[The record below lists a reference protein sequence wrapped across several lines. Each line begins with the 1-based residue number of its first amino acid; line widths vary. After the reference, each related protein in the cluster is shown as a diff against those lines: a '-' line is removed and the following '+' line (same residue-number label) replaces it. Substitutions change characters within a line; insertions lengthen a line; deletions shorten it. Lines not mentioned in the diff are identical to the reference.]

1 MKKLKVFAAPYLVWM
16 AVFIVVPLLMVAYF
30 AFTNEEG
37 HFTLDYIANVGQYT
51 NIFVRSIWLAIIAT
65 VVCLVL
71 AYPVSFI
78 LSRMKKHHQG
88 TMLMIVMLPMWMNF
102 LLRTYAWMTLLGN
115 NGIINNLLGMIGI
128 GPLKLINTEGAVV
141 LGMVYNYL
149 PFMILPL
156 YSVMVK
162 IDKSLIGIPIEAEP
176 TDFMKSNNLQI
187 IGDYTGTTD
196 IRISGKRYDISDLK
210 AEDFTAALDLTNVR
224 RAGTYDLSVTIAC
237 KNDKVEYS
245 LVENTQMAVTITVDE
260 IAAREFPIT
269 ASAPDISLPEGYYVD
284 EITSNPPTV
293 TITGSVSVLD
303 EINRVE
309 ANASYDG
316 STLESHEVKTDLT
329 IYKNN
334 GSRLDNSTVK
344 LSTDNVLVNIPILIQ
359 KELPLKFRFTGVP
372 QNFDIDTLKYTMQ
385 PQSIMVAAPDG
396 SINNLS
402 ELELEDPINLTDIRI
417 NQTVSTVPIKLP
429 EGYKNLSGINSVRI
443 TWDIADYSKLD
454 FPVSNITIVNEPD
467 NMDVSV
473 ITREL
478 TLTVIGPS
486 EDISALSSTDFYV
499 TANLLST
506 SLHDGSQDVPVSI
519 IISGSSGKT
528 CWAVGSYKITVS
540 AVTTSVNEE

>member
-1 MKKLKVFAAPYLVWM
+1 MSSLNDSNDTQEELSAEKKKKFHLVGLLKGLAKFFFGNVWIVLISVILAFVAWFAISV
-16 AVFIVVPLLMVAYF
+16 
-30 AFTNEEG
+30 NEFPE
-37 HFTLDYIANVGQYT
+37 
-51 NIFVRSIWLAIIAT
+51 
-65 VVCLVL
+65 
-71 AYPVSFI
+71 
-78 LSRMKKHHQG
+78 
-88 TMLMIVMLPMWMNF
+88 
-102 LLRTYAWMTLLGN
+102 
-115 NGIINNLLGMIGI
+115 
-128 GPLKLINTEGAVV
+128 
-141 LGMVYNYL
+141 
-149 PFMILPL
+149 
-156 YSVMVK
+156 

-237 KNDKVEYS
+237 KKD
-245 LVENTQMAVTITVDE
+245 NTQMAVTITVDE

>member
-1 MKKLKVFAAPYLVWM
+1 MSGNINDGKDTQEVSAGENKKTFHFIGLMKGLAKFFFGNLWIVLVS
-16 AVFIVVPLLMVAYF
+16 V
-30 AFTNEEG
+30 
-37 HFTLDYIANVGQYT
+37 
-51 NIFVRSIWLAIIAT
+51 
-65 VVCLVL
+65 VL
-71 AYPVSFI
+71 AFV
-78 LSRMKKHHQG
+78 
-88 TMLMIVMLPMWMNF
+88 
-102 LLRTYAWMTLLGN
+102 AWFV
-115 NGIINNLLGMIGI
+115 I
-128 GPLKLINTEGAVV
+128 
-141 LGMVYNYL
+141 
-149 PFMILPL
+149 
-156 YSVMVK
+156 SVNEFPE

-187 IGDYTGTTD
+187 IGEYTGTTD

-210 AEDFTAALDLTNVR
+210 AEDFTAALDLSNVR
-224 RAGTYDLSVTIAC
+224 RAGTYDLSVLISC
-237 KNDKVEYS
+237 KNDKIDYS
-245 LVENTQMAVTITVDE
+245 LLENTQMAVTITVDE
-260 IAAREFPIT
+260 IATREFPIE

-293 TITGSVSVLD
+293 AITGSVTVLD
-303 EINRVE
+303 EISRVE
-309 ANASYDG
+309 ANAVYDG
-316 STLESHEVKTDLT
+316 STLESHEVKTGLT
-329 IYKNN
+329 IYKSN
-334 GSRLDNSTVK
+334 GSRVDNSTVK
-344 LSTDNVLVNIPILIQ
+344 LSTDSVLVNIPILIQ

-372 QNFDIDTLKYTMQ
+372 QNFDIDTLGYTMQ
-385 PQSIMVAAPDG
+385 PTSIMVAAPDG

-429 EGYKNLSGINSVRI
+429 DGYKNLSGINSVRI

-467 NMDVSV
+467 NMNVSV
-473 ITREL
+473 ITQEL

-486 EDISALSSTDFYV
+486 EDISALSSSDFYV

-540 AVTTSVNEE
+540 AVTTSVNEG

>member
-1 MKKLKVFAAPYLVWM
+1 MSGNINDGKDTQEVSAGENKKTFHFIGLMKGLAKFFFGNLWIVLVS
-16 AVFIVVPLLMVAYF
+16 V
-30 AFTNEEG
+30 
-37 HFTLDYIANVGQYT
+37 
-51 NIFVRSIWLAIIAT
+51 
-65 VVCLVL
+65 VL
-71 AYPVSFI
+71 AFV
-78 LSRMKKHHQG
+78 
-88 TMLMIVMLPMWMNF
+88 
-102 LLRTYAWMTLLGN
+102 AWFV
-115 NGIINNLLGMIGI
+115 I
-128 GPLKLINTEGAVV
+128 
-141 LGMVYNYL
+141 
-149 PFMILPL
+149 
-156 YSVMVK
+156 SVNEFPE

-187 IGDYTGTTD
+187 IGEYTGTTD

-210 AEDFTAALDLTNVR
+210 AEDFTAALDLSNVR
-224 RAGTYDLSVTIAC
+224 RAGTYDLSVLISC
-237 KNDKVEYS
+237 KNDKIDYS
-245 LVENTQMAVTITVDE
+245 LLENTQMAVTITVDE
-260 IAAREFPIT
+260 IATREFPID

-293 TITGSVSVLD
+293 AITGSVTVLD
-303 EINRVE
+303 EISRVE
-309 ANASYDG
+309 ANAAYDG
-316 STLESHEVKTDLT
+316 STLESHEVKTGLT
-329 IYKNN
+329 IYKSN
-334 GSRLDNSTVK
+334 GSRVDNSTVK
-344 LSTDNVLVNIPILIQ
+344 LSTESVLVNIPILIQ

-372 QNFDIDTLKYTMQ
+372 QNFDIDTLGYTMQ
-385 PQSIMVAAPDG
+385 PTSIMVAAPDG

-429 EGYKNLSGINSVRI
+429 DGYKNLSGINSVRI

-467 NMDVSV
+467 NMNVSV
-473 ITREL
+473 ITQEL

-486 EDISALSSTDFYV
+486 EDISALSSSDFYV

-540 AVTTSVNEE
+540 AVTTSVNEG

>member
-1 MKKLKVFAAPYLVWM
+1 MSSLNDSNDTQEELSAEKKKKFHLVGLLKGLAKFFFGNVWIVLISVILAFVAWFAISV
-16 AVFIVVPLLMVAYF
+16 
-30 AFTNEEG
+30 NEFPE
-37 HFTLDYIANVGQYT
+37 
-51 NIFVRSIWLAIIAT
+51 
-65 VVCLVL
+65 
-71 AYPVSFI
+71 
-78 LSRMKKHHQG
+78 
-88 TMLMIVMLPMWMNF
+88 
-102 LLRTYAWMTLLGN
+102 
-115 NGIINNLLGMIGI
+115 
-128 GPLKLINTEGAVV
+128 
-141 LGMVYNYL
+141 
-149 PFMILPL
+149 
-156 YSVMVK
+156 

-224 RAGTYDLSVTIAC
+224 RAGTYDLSVMIAC

-402 ELELEDPINLTDIRI
+402 ELELEDPIN
-417 NQTVSTVPIKLP
+417 QTVSTVPIKLP

>member
-1 MKKLKVFAAPYLVWM
+1 MSSLNDSNDTQEELSAEKKKKFHLVGLLKGLAKFFFGNVWIVLISVILAFVAWFAISV
-16 AVFIVVPLLMVAYF
+16 
-30 AFTNEEG
+30 NEFPE
-37 HFTLDYIANVGQYT
+37 
-51 NIFVRSIWLAIIAT
+51 
-65 VVCLVL
+65 
-71 AYPVSFI
+71 
-78 LSRMKKHHQG
+78 
-88 TMLMIVMLPMWMNF
+88 
-102 LLRTYAWMTLLGN
+102 
-115 NGIINNLLGMIGI
+115 
-128 GPLKLINTEGAVV
+128 
-141 LGMVYNYL
+141 
-149 PFMILPL
+149 
-156 YSVMVK
+156 

-372 QNFDIDTLKYTMQ
+372 QNFDIDTLKYTM
-385 PQSIMVAAPDG
+385 MEA
-396 SINNLS
+396 
-402 ELELEDPINLTDIRI
+402 
-417 NQTVSTVPIKLP
+417 
-429 EGYKNLSGINSVRI
+429 
-443 TWDIADYSKLD
+443 
-454 FPVSNITIVNEPD
+454 
-467 NMDVSV
+467 
-473 ITREL
+473 
-478 TLTVIGPS
+478 
-486 EDISALSSTDFYV
+486 
-499 TANLLST
+499 
-506 SLHDGSQDVPVSI
+506 
-519 IISGSSGKT
+519 
-528 CWAVGSYKITVS
+528 
-540 AVTTSVNEE
+540 

>member
-1 MKKLKVFAAPYLVWM
+1 MSGNMNDSKDTQEEITSGENKKTFHFIGLVKGLAKFFFGNLW
-16 AVFIVVPLLMVAYF
+16 IVLVSV
-30 AFTNEEG
+30 
-37 HFTLDYIANVGQYT
+37 
-51 NIFVRSIWLAIIAT
+51 
-65 VVCLVL
+65 VL
-71 AYPVSFI
+71 AFV
-78 LSRMKKHHQG
+78 
-88 TMLMIVMLPMWMNF
+88 
-102 LLRTYAWMTLLGN
+102 AWFA
-115 NGIINNLLGMIGI
+115 I
-128 GPLKLINTEGAVV
+128 
-141 LGMVYNYL
+141 
-149 PFMILPL
+149 
-156 YSVMVK
+156 SVNEFPE

-187 IGDYTGTTD
+187 IGEYTGTTD

-210 AEDFTAALDLTNVR
+210 AEDFTASLDLSNVR
-224 RAGTYDLSVTIAC
+224 RAGTYDLSVLISC
-237 KNDKVEYS
+237 KNEKIDYS
-245 LVENTQMAVTITVDE
+245 LLENTKMAVTITVDE
-260 IAAREFPIT
+260 IATREFTID

-293 TITGSVSVLD
+293 AITGSVTVLD
-303 EINRVE
+303 EISRVE

-316 STLESHEVKTDLT
+316 STLESHEVKTGLT
-329 IYKNN
+329 IYKSN
-334 GSRLDNSTVK
+334 GSRVDNSTVK
-344 LSTDNVLVNIPILIQ
+344 LSADSVLVNIPILIQ

-372 QNFDIDTLKYTMQ
+372 QNFDIDTLGYTMQ
-385 PQSIMVAAPDG
+385 PTSIMVAAPDG

-429 EGYKNLSGINSVRI
+429 DGYKNLSGINSVRI

-467 NMDVSV
+467 NMNVSV
-473 ITREL
+473 ITQEL

-486 EDISALSSTDFYV
+486 GDISALSSSDFYV

-540 AVTTSVNEE
+540 AVTTSVNEG

>member
-1 MKKLKVFAAPYLVWM
+1 MSGNINDGKDTQEVSAGENKKTFHFIGLMKGLAKFFFGNLWIVLVS
-16 AVFIVVPLLMVAYF
+16 V
-30 AFTNEEG
+30 
-37 HFTLDYIANVGQYT
+37 
-51 NIFVRSIWLAIIAT
+51 
-65 VVCLVL
+65 VL
-71 AYPVSFI
+71 AFV
-78 LSRMKKHHQG
+78 
-88 TMLMIVMLPMWMNF
+88 
-102 LLRTYAWMTLLGN
+102 AWFV
-115 NGIINNLLGMIGI
+115 I
-128 GPLKLINTEGAVV
+128 
-141 LGMVYNYL
+141 
-149 PFMILPL
+149 
-156 YSVMVK
+156 SVNEFPE

-187 IGDYTGTTD
+187 IGEYTGTTD

-210 AEDFTAALDLTNVR
+210 AEDFTAALDLSNVR
-224 RAGTYDLSVTIAC
+224 RAGTYDLSVLISC
-237 KNDKVEYS
+237 KNDKIDYS
-245 LVENTQMAVTITVDE
+245 LLENTQMAVTITVDE
-260 IAAREFPIT
+260 IATREFPID

-293 TITGSVSVLD
+293 AITGSVTVLD
-303 EINRVE
+303 EISRVE
-309 ANASYDG
+309 ANAVYDG
-316 STLESHEVKTDLT
+316 STLESHEVKTGLT
-329 IYKNN
+329 IYKSN
-334 GSRLDNSTVK
+334 GSRVDNSTVK
-344 LSTDNVLVNIPILIQ
+344 LSTENVLVNIPILIQ

-372 QNFDIDTLKYTMQ
+372 QNFDIDTLGYTMQ
-385 PQSIMVAAPDG
+385 PTSIMVAAPDG

-429 EGYKNLSGINSVRI
+429 DGYKNLSGINSVRI

-467 NMDVSV
+467 NMNVSV
-473 ITREL
+473 ITQEL

-486 EDISALSSTDFYV
+486 EDINALSSSDFYV

-540 AVTTSVNEE
+540 AVTTSVNEG

>member
-1 MKKLKVFAAPYLVWM
+1 MSGNINDGKDTQEVSAGENKKTFHFIGLMKGLAKFFFGNLWIVLVS
-16 AVFIVVPLLMVAYF
+16 V
-30 AFTNEEG
+30 
-37 HFTLDYIANVGQYT
+37 
-51 NIFVRSIWLAIIAT
+51 
-65 VVCLVL
+65 VL
-71 AYPVSFI
+71 AFV
-78 LSRMKKHHQG
+78 
-88 TMLMIVMLPMWMNF
+88 
-102 LLRTYAWMTLLGN
+102 AWFV
-115 NGIINNLLGMIGI
+115 I
-128 GPLKLINTEGAVV
+128 
-141 LGMVYNYL
+141 
-149 PFMILPL
+149 
-156 YSVMVK
+156 SVNEFPE

-187 IGDYTGTTD
+187 IGEYTGTTD

-210 AEDFTAALDLTNVR
+210 AEDFTAALDLSNVR
-224 RAGTYDLSVTIAC
+224 RAGTYDLSVLISC
-237 KNDKVEYS
+237 KNDKIDYS
-245 LVENTQMAVTITVDE
+245 LLENTQMAVTITVDE
-260 IAAREFPIT
+260 IATREFPID

-293 TITGSVSVLD
+293 AITGSVTVLD
-303 EINRVE
+303 EISRVE
-309 ANASYDG
+309 ANAVYDG
-316 STLESHEVKTDLT
+316 STLESHEVKTGLT
-329 IYKNN
+329 IYKSN
-334 GSRLDNSTVK
+334 GSRVDNSTVK
-344 LSTDNVLVNIPILIQ
+344 LSTESVLVNIPILIQ

-372 QNFDIDTLKYTMQ
+372 QNFDIDTLGYTMQ
-385 PQSIMVAAPDG
+385 PTSIMVAAPDG

-429 EGYKNLSGINSVRI
+429 DGYKNLSGINSVRI

-467 NMDVSV
+467 NMNVSV
-473 ITREL
+473 ITQEL

-486 EDISALSSTDFYV
+486 EDINALSSSDFYV

-540 AVTTSVNEE
+540 AVTTSVNEG

>member
-1 MKKLKVFAAPYLVWM
+1 MSGNINDSKDTQEETTAGENKKTFHFIGLVKGLAKFFFGNLW
-16 AVFIVVPLLMVAYF
+16 IVLVSV
-30 AFTNEEG
+30 
-37 HFTLDYIANVGQYT
+37 
-51 NIFVRSIWLAIIAT
+51 
-65 VVCLVL
+65 VL
-71 AYPVSFI
+71 AFV
-78 LSRMKKHHQG
+78 
-88 TMLMIVMLPMWMNF
+88 
-102 LLRTYAWMTLLGN
+102 AWFA
-115 NGIINNLLGMIGI
+115 I
-128 GPLKLINTEGAVV
+128 
-141 LGMVYNYL
+141 
-149 PFMILPL
+149 
-156 YSVMVK
+156 SVNEFPE

-187 IGDYTGTTD
+187 IGEYTGTTD

-210 AEDFTAALDLTNVR
+210 AEDFTASLDLSNVR
-224 RAGTYDLSVTIAC
+224 RAGTYDLSVLISC
-237 KNDKVEYS
+237 KNEKIDYS
-245 LVENTQMAVTITVDE
+245 LLENTQMAVTITVDE
-260 IAAREFPIT
+260 IATREFTID

-293 TITGSVSVLD
+293 AITGSVTVLD
-303 EINRVE
+303 EISRVE

-316 STLESHEVKTDLT
+316 STLESHEVKTGLT

-334 GSRLDNSTVK
+334 GSRVDNSTVK
-344 LSTDNVLVNIPILIQ
+344 LSTDSVLVNIPILIQ

-372 QNFDIDTLKYTMQ
+372 QNFDIDTLGYTMQ
-385 PQSIMVAAPDG
+385 PTSIMVAAPDG

-429 EGYKNLSGINSVRI
+429 DGYKNLSGINSVRI

-467 NMDVSV
+467 NMNVSV
-473 ITREL
+473 ITQEL

-486 EDISALSSTDFYV
+486 EDISALSSSDFYV

-540 AVTTSVNEE
+540 AVTTSVNEG

>member
-1 MKKLKVFAAPYLVWM
+1 MSGSLNDSQDKKEEFSAEKKKKKGLHLVGLMKGLARFFFGDLRIVLISVFLA
-16 AVFIVVPLLMVAYF
+16 FI
-30 AFTNEEG
+30 
-37 HFTLDYIANVGQYT
+37 
-51 NIFVRSIWLAIIAT
+51 
-65 VVCLVL
+65 
-71 AYPVSFI
+71 
-78 LSRMKKHHQG
+78 
-88 TMLMIVMLPMWMNF
+88 
-102 LLRTYAWMTLLGN
+102 AW
-115 NGIINNLLGMIGI
+115 
-128 GPLKLINTEGAVV
+128 
-141 LGMVYNYL
+141 
-149 PFMILPL
+149 FMI
-156 YSVMVK
+156 SVNEFPE

-176 TDFMKSNNLQI
+176 TDFMKTNNLQI

-210 AEDFTAALDLTNVR
+210 AEDFTASLDLTNVR

-237 KNDKVEYS
+237 KKDKVDYS

-260 IAAREFPIT
+260 IATREFPIT

-303 EINRVE
+303 EISRVE

-316 STLESHEVKTDLT
+316 STLESHEVNTGLT

-344 LSTDNVLVNIPILIQ
+344 LSTENVLVNIPILIQ

-385 PQSIMVAAPDG
+385 PESIMVAAPDG

-402 ELELEDPINLTDIRI
+402 ELELEDPISLTDIRI

-429 EGYKNLSGINSVRI
+429 DGYKNLSGMNSVRI

-473 ITREL
+473 ITQEL

-486 EDISALSSTDFYV
+486 EDISSLSSSDFYV

-506 SLHDGSQDVPVSI
+506 SLHDGSQDVPVSV

>member
-1 MKKLKVFAAPYLVWM
+1 MSSLNDSNDTQEELSAEKKKKFHLVGLLKGLAKFFFGNVWIVLISVILAFVAWFAISV
-16 AVFIVVPLLMVAYF
+16 
-30 AFTNEEG
+30 NEFPE
-37 HFTLDYIANVGQYT
+37 
-51 NIFVRSIWLAIIAT
+51 
-65 VVCLVL
+65 
-71 AYPVSFI
+71 
-78 LSRMKKHHQG
+78 
-88 TMLMIVMLPMWMNF
+88 
-102 LLRTYAWMTLLGN
+102 
-115 NGIINNLLGMIGI
+115 
-128 GPLKLINTEGAVV
+128 
-141 LGMVYNYL
+141 
-149 PFMILPL
+149 
-156 YSVMVK
+156 

-237 KNDKVEYS
+237 KKDKVEYS

-260 IAAREFPIT
+260 IATREFPIT

-334 GSRLDNSTVK
+334 GSRLDTVK

>member
-1 MKKLKVFAAPYLVWM
+1 MSGNINDGKDTQEVSVGENKKTFHFIGLMKGLAKFFFGNLWIVLVS
-16 AVFIVVPLLMVAYF
+16 V
-30 AFTNEEG
+30 
-37 HFTLDYIANVGQYT
+37 
-51 NIFVRSIWLAIIAT
+51 
-65 VVCLVL
+65 VL
-71 AYPVSFI
+71 AFV
-78 LSRMKKHHQG
+78 
-88 TMLMIVMLPMWMNF
+88 
-102 LLRTYAWMTLLGN
+102 AWFV
-115 NGIINNLLGMIGI
+115 I
-128 GPLKLINTEGAVV
+128 
-141 LGMVYNYL
+141 
-149 PFMILPL
+149 
-156 YSVMVK
+156 SVNEFPE

-187 IGDYTGTTD
+187 IGEYTGTTD

-210 AEDFTAALDLTNVR
+210 AEDFTAALDLSNVR
-224 RAGTYDLSVTIAC
+224 RAGTYDLSVLISC
-237 KNDKVEYS
+237 KNDKIDYS
-245 LVENTQMAVTITVDE
+245 LLENTQMAVTITVDE
-260 IAAREFPIT
+260 IATREFPIE

-293 TITGSVSVLD
+293 AITGSVSVLD
-303 EINRVE
+303 EISRVE
-309 ANASYDG
+309 ANAVYDG
-316 STLESHEVKTDLT
+316 STLESHEVKTGLT
-329 IYKNN
+329 IYKSN
-334 GSRLDNSTVK
+334 GSRVDNSTVK
-344 LSTDNVLVNIPILIQ
+344 LSTDSVLVNIPILIQ

-372 QNFDIDTLKYTMQ
+372 QNFDIDTLGYTMQ
-385 PQSIMVAAPDG
+385 PTSIMVAAPDG

-429 EGYKNLSGINSVRI
+429 DGYKNLSGINSVRI

-467 NMDVSV
+467 NMNVSV
-473 ITREL
+473 ITQEL

-486 EDISALSSTDFYV
+486 EDISALSSSDFYV

-540 AVTTSVNEE
+540 AVTTSVNEG

>member
-1 MKKLKVFAAPYLVWM
+1 MLISVILAFVAWFAISV
-16 AVFIVVPLLMVAYF
+16 
-30 AFTNEEG
+30 NEFPE
-37 HFTLDYIANVGQYT
+37 
-51 NIFVRSIWLAIIAT
+51 
-65 VVCLVL
+65 
-71 AYPVSFI
+71 
-78 LSRMKKHHQG
+78 
-88 TMLMIVMLPMWMNF
+88 
-102 LLRTYAWMTLLGN
+102 
-115 NGIINNLLGMIGI
+115 
-128 GPLKLINTEGAVV
+128 
-141 LGMVYNYL
+141 
-149 PFMILPL
+149 
-156 YSVMVK
+156 

-269 ASAPDISLPEGYYVD
+269 ASAPDI
-284 EITSNPPTV
+284 
-293 TITGSVSVLD
+293 
-303 EINRVE
+303 
-309 ANASYDG
+309 G

-506 SLHDGSQDVPVSI
+506 SLHDGSQDVPAERPAGLSEA
-519 IISGSSGKT
+519 T
-528 CWAVGSYKITVS
+528 R
-540 AVTTSVNEE
+540 

>member
-1 MKKLKVFAAPYLVWM
+1 MSSLNDSNDTQEELSAEKKKKFHLVGLLKGLAKFFFGNVWIVLISVILAFVAWFAISV
-16 AVFIVVPLLMVAYF
+16 
-30 AFTNEEG
+30 NEFPE
-37 HFTLDYIANVGQYT
+37 
-51 NIFVRSIWLAIIAT
+51 
-65 VVCLVL
+65 
-71 AYPVSFI
+71 
-78 LSRMKKHHQG
+78 
-88 TMLMIVMLPMWMNF
+88 
-102 LLRTYAWMTLLGN
+102 
-115 NGIINNLLGMIGI
+115 
-128 GPLKLINTEGAVV
+128 
-141 LGMVYNYL
+141 
-149 PFMILPL
+149 
-156 YSVMVK
+156 

-396 SINNLS
+396 SINNLI
-402 ELELEDPINLTDIRI
+402 ELEDPINLTDIRI

>member
-1 MKKLKVFAAPYLVWM
+1 MSGNINDGKDTQEVSTGENKKTFHFIGLMKGLAKFFFGNLWIVLVS
-16 AVFIVVPLLMVAYF
+16 V
-30 AFTNEEG
+30 
-37 HFTLDYIANVGQYT
+37 
-51 NIFVRSIWLAIIAT
+51 
-65 VVCLVL
+65 VL
-71 AYPVSFI
+71 AFV
-78 LSRMKKHHQG
+78 
-88 TMLMIVMLPMWMNF
+88 
-102 LLRTYAWMTLLGN
+102 AWFV
-115 NGIINNLLGMIGI
+115 I
-128 GPLKLINTEGAVV
+128 
-141 LGMVYNYL
+141 
-149 PFMILPL
+149 
-156 YSVMVK
+156 SVNEFPE

-187 IGDYTGTTD
+187 IGEYTGTTD

-210 AEDFTAALDLTNVR
+210 AEDFTAALDLSNVR
-224 RAGTYDLSVTIAC
+224 RAGTYDLSVLISC
-237 KNDKVEYS
+237 KNDKIDYS
-245 LVENTQMAVTITVDE
+245 LLENTQMAVTITVDE
-260 IAAREFPIT
+260 IATREFPID

-293 TITGSVSVLD
+293 AITGSVTVLD
-303 EINRVE
+303 EISRVE
-309 ANASYDG
+309 ANAVYDG
-316 STLESHEVKTDLT
+316 STLESHEVKTGLT
-329 IYKNN
+329 IYKSN
-334 GSRLDNSTVK
+334 GSRVDNSTVK
-344 LSTDNVLVNIPILIQ
+344 LSTDSVLVNIPILIQ

-372 QNFDIDTLKYTMQ
+372 QNFDIDTLGYTMQ
-385 PQSIMVAAPDG
+385 PTSIMVAAPDG

-429 EGYKNLSGINSVRI
+429 DGYKNLSGINSVRI

-467 NMDVSV
+467 NMNVSV
-473 ITREL
+473 ITQEL

-486 EDISALSSTDFYV
+486 EDISALSSSDFYV

-540 AVTTSVNEE
+540 AVTTSVNEG

>member
-1 MKKLKVFAAPYLVWM
+1 MSSLNDSNDTQEELSAEKKKKFHLVGLLKGLAKFFFGNVWIVLISVILAFVAWFAISV
-16 AVFIVVPLLMVAYF
+16 
-30 AFTNEEG
+30 NEFPE
-37 HFTLDYIANVGQYT
+37 
-51 NIFVRSIWLAIIAT
+51 
-65 VVCLVL
+65 
-71 AYPVSFI
+71 
-78 LSRMKKHHQG
+78 
-88 TMLMIVMLPMWMNF
+88 
-102 LLRTYAWMTLLGN
+102 
-115 NGIINNLLGMIGI
+115 
-128 GPLKLINTEGAVV
+128 
-141 LGMVYNYL
+141 
-149 PFMILPL
+149 
-156 YSVMVK
+156 

-385 PQSIMVAAPDG
+385 PQSIMVADG

-486 EDISALSSTDFYV
+486 EDISALSSSDFYV

>member
-1 MKKLKVFAAPYLVWM
+1 MSGNMNDSKDTQEEITSGENKKTFHFIGLVKGLAKFFFGNLW
-16 AVFIVVPLLMVAYF
+16 IVLVSV
-30 AFTNEEG
+30 
-37 HFTLDYIANVGQYT
+37 
-51 NIFVRSIWLAIIAT
+51 
-65 VVCLVL
+65 VL
-71 AYPVSFI
+71 AFV
-78 LSRMKKHHQG
+78 
-88 TMLMIVMLPMWMNF
+88 
-102 LLRTYAWMTLLGN
+102 AWFA
-115 NGIINNLLGMIGI
+115 I
-128 GPLKLINTEGAVV
+128 
-141 LGMVYNYL
+141 
-149 PFMILPL
+149 
-156 YSVMVK
+156 SVNEFPE

-176 TDFMKSNNLQI
+176 TDFMRSNNLQI
-187 IGDYTGTTD
+187 IGEYTGTTD

-210 AEDFTAALDLTNVR
+210 AEDFTASLDLSNVR
-224 RAGTYDLSVTIAC
+224 RAGTYDLSVLISC
-237 KNDKVEYS
+237 KNEKIDYS
-245 LVENTQMAVTITVDE
+245 LLENTKMAVTITVDE
-260 IAAREFPIT
+260 IATREFTID

-293 TITGSVSVLD
+293 AITGSVTVLD
-303 EINRVE
+303 EISRVE

-316 STLESHEVKTDLT
+316 STLESHEVKTGLT

-334 GSRLDNSTVK
+334 GSRVDNSTVK
-344 LSTDNVLVNIPILIQ
+344 LSTDSVLVNIPILIQ

-372 QNFDIDTLKYTMQ
+372 QNFDIDTLGYTMQ
-385 PQSIMVAAPDG
+385 PTSIMVAAPDG

-429 EGYKNLSGINSVRI
+429 DGYKNLSGINSVRI

-467 NMDVSV
+467 NMNVSV
-473 ITREL
+473 ITQEL

-486 EDISALSSTDFYV
+486 GDISALSSSDFYV

-540 AVTTSVNEE
+540 AVTTSVNEG

>member
-1 MKKLKVFAAPYLVWM
+1 MSGSLNDSQDKKEEFSAEKKKKKGLHLVGLMKGLARFFFGDLRIVLISVFLA
-16 AVFIVVPLLMVAYF
+16 FI
-30 AFTNEEG
+30 
-37 HFTLDYIANVGQYT
+37 
-51 NIFVRSIWLAIIAT
+51 
-65 VVCLVL
+65 
-71 AYPVSFI
+71 
-78 LSRMKKHHQG
+78 
-88 TMLMIVMLPMWMNF
+88 
-102 LLRTYAWMTLLGN
+102 AW
-115 NGIINNLLGMIGI
+115 
-128 GPLKLINTEGAVV
+128 
-141 LGMVYNYL
+141 
-149 PFMILPL
+149 FMI
-156 YSVMVK
+156 SVNEFPE

-176 TDFMKSNNLQI
+176 TDFMKTNNLQI

-210 AEDFTAALDLTNVR
+210 AEDFTASLDLTNVR

-237 KNDKVEYS
+237 KKDKVDYS

-260 IAAREFPIT
+260 IATREFPIT

-303 EINRVE
+303 EISRVE

-316 STLESHEVKTDLT
+316 STLESHEVNTGLT

-344 LSTDNVLVNIPILIQ
+344 FSTENVLVNIPILIQ

-385 PQSIMVAAPDG
+385 PESIMVAAPDG

-402 ELELEDPINLTDIRI
+402 ELELEDPISLTDIRI

-429 EGYKNLSGINSVRI
+429 DGYKNLSGMNSVRI

-473 ITREL
+473 ITQEL

-486 EDISALSSTDFYV
+486 EDISSLSSSDFYV

-506 SLHDGSQDVPVSI
+506 SLHDGSQDVPVSV

>member
-1 MKKLKVFAAPYLVWM
+1 MSGNMNDSKDTQEEITSGENKKTFHFIGLVKGLAKFFFGNLW
-16 AVFIVVPLLMVAYF
+16 IVLVSV
-30 AFTNEEG
+30 
-37 HFTLDYIANVGQYT
+37 
-51 NIFVRSIWLAIIAT
+51 
-65 VVCLVL
+65 VL
-71 AYPVSFI
+71 AFV
-78 LSRMKKHHQG
+78 
-88 TMLMIVMLPMWMNF
+88 
-102 LLRTYAWMTLLGN
+102 AWFA
-115 NGIINNLLGMIGI
+115 I
-128 GPLKLINTEGAVV
+128 
-141 LGMVYNYL
+141 
-149 PFMILPL
+149 
-156 YSVMVK
+156 SVNEFPE

-176 TDFMKSNNLQI
+176 TDFMRSNNLQI
-187 IGDYTGTTD
+187 IGEYTGTTD

-210 AEDFTAALDLTNVR
+210 AEDFTASLDLSNVR
-224 RAGTYDLSVTIAC
+224 RAGTYDLSVLISC
-237 KNDKVEYS
+237 KNEKIDYS
-245 LVENTQMAVTITVDE
+245 LLENTKMAVTITVDE
-260 IAAREFPIT
+260 IATREFTID

-293 TITGSVSVLD
+293 AITGSVTVLD
-303 EINRVE
+303 EISRVE

-316 STLESHEVKTDLT
+316 STLESHEVKTGLT
-329 IYKNN
+329 IYKSN
-334 GSRLDNSTVK
+334 GSRVDNSTVK
-344 LSTDNVLVNIPILIQ
+344 LSADSVLVNIPILIQ

-372 QNFDIDTLKYTMQ
+372 QNFDIDTLGYTMQ
-385 PQSIMVAAPDG
+385 PTSIMVAAPDG

-429 EGYKNLSGINSVRI
+429 DGYKNLSGINSVRI

-467 NMDVSV
+467 NMNVSV
-473 ITREL
+473 ITQEL

-486 EDISALSSTDFYV
+486 GDISALSSSDFYV

-540 AVTTSVNEE
+540 AVTTSVNEG

>member
-1 MKKLKVFAAPYLVWM
+1 MSSLNDSNDTQEELSAEKKKKFHLVGLLKGLAKFFFGNVWIVLISVILAFVAWFAISV
-16 AVFIVVPLLMVAYF
+16 
-30 AFTNEEG
+30 NEFPE
-37 HFTLDYIANVGQYT
+37 
-51 NIFVRSIWLAIIAT
+51 
-65 VVCLVL
+65 
-71 AYPVSFI
+71 
-78 LSRMKKHHQG
+78 
-88 TMLMIVMLPMWMNF
+88 
-102 LLRTYAWMTLLGN
+102 
-115 NGIINNLLGMIGI
+115 
-128 GPLKLINTEGAVV
+128 
-141 LGMVYNYL
+141 
-149 PFMILPL
+149 
-156 YSVMVK
+156 

-344 LSTDNVLVNIPILIQ
+344 LSTDKVPILIQ
-359 KELPLKFRFTGVP
+359 KELTLKFRFTGVP

-499 TANLLST
+499 TANLMST

>member
-1 MKKLKVFAAPYLVWM
+1 MSSLNDSNDTQEELSAEKKKKFHLVGLLKGLAKFFFGNVWIVLISVILAFVAWFAISV
-16 AVFIVVPLLMVAYF
+16 
-30 AFTNEEG
+30 NEFPE
-37 HFTLDYIANVGQYT
+37 
-51 NIFVRSIWLAIIAT
+51 
-65 VVCLVL
+65 
-71 AYPVSFI
+71 
-78 LSRMKKHHQG
+78 
-88 TMLMIVMLPMWMNF
+88 
-102 LLRTYAWMTLLGN
+102 
-115 NGIINNLLGMIGI
+115 
-128 GPLKLINTEGAVV
+128 
-141 LGMVYNYL
+141 
-149 PFMILPL
+149 
-156 YSVMVK
+156 

-245 LVENTQMAVTITVDE
+245 LVENTPITVDE

>member
-1 MKKLKVFAAPYLVWM
+1 M
-16 AVFIVVPLLMVAYF
+16 
-30 AFTNEEG
+30 
-37 HFTLDYIANVGQYT
+37 
-51 NIFVRSIWLAIIAT
+51 
-65 VVCLVL
+65 
-71 AYPVSFI
+71 
-78 LSRMKKHHQG
+78 
-88 TMLMIVMLPMWMNF
+88 
-102 LLRTYAWMTLLGN
+102 
-115 NGIINNLLGMIGI
+115 
-128 GPLKLINTEGAVV
+128 
-141 LGMVYNYL
+141 
-149 PFMILPL
+149 
-156 YSVMVK
+156 
-162 IDKSLIGIPIEAEP
+162 
-176 TDFMKSNNLQI
+176 
-187 IGDYTGTTD
+187 
-196 IRISGKRYDISDLK
+196 
-210 AEDFTAALDLTNVR
+210 
-224 RAGTYDLSVTIAC
+224 
-237 KNDKVEYS
+237 EYS